1 MPGYRSPQLSMN
13 TSFSPRLTDV
23 LPGVDPRPVLHIG
36 RYILSEYHIGK
47 VILPSYVR
55 FAHILLAKI
64 PSLHLQFLGC
74 LLTEGEPMS
83 NLNSALQQ
91 LKDERKQAQAH
102 VEQLDQA
109 ISVIEGLSGRS
120 NTRISNGTSGG
131 RSLSA
136 AARKRISEAQRARWA
151 QRKKQA
157 GSVASAGPRAVQN
170 RKPLSASARRRI
182 AAAQKARWA
191 KFRSQQKAAA

>member
-1 MPGYRSPQLSMN
+1 M
-13 TSFSPRLTDV
+13 T
-23 LPGVDPRPVLHIG
+23 
-36 RYILSEYHIGK
+36 
-47 VILPSYVR
+47 
-55 FAHILLAKI
+55 
-64 PSLHLQFLGC
+64 
-74 LLTEGEPMS
+74 

-91 LKDERKQAQAH
+91 LRDERKQAQTQ
-102 VEQLDQA
+102 VEKLDQA
-109 ISVIEGLSGRS
+109 ISVIEGLSGRT
-120 NTRISNGTSGG
+120 TRTASGPRAG

-157 GSVASAGPRAVQN
+157 GTVSSTGPRAVPS

>member
-1 MPGYRSPQLSMN
+1 
-13 TSFSPRLTDV
+13 
-23 LPGVDPRPVLHIG
+23 
-36 RYILSEYHIGK
+36 
-47 VILPSYVR
+47 
-55 FAHILLAKI
+55 
-64 PSLHLQFLGC
+64 
-74 LLTEGEPMS
+74 MS

-91 LKDERKQAQAH
+91 LRDERKQAQAQ
-102 VEQLDQA
+102 VEKLDQA
-109 ISVIEGLSGRS
+109 ISVIEGLSGRTT
-120 NTRISNGTSGG
+120 NTRTSSGSRAG
-131 RSLSA
+131 RSLSV

-157 GSVASAGPRAVQN
+157 GTVSSSGPRAVPS

>member
-1 MPGYRSPQLSMN
+1 
-13 TSFSPRLTDV
+13 
-23 LPGVDPRPVLHIG
+23 
-36 RYILSEYHIGK
+36 
-47 VILPSYVR
+47 
-55 FAHILLAKI
+55 
-64 PSLHLQFLGC
+64 
-74 LLTEGEPMS
+74 MS

-91 LKDERKQAQAH
+91 LRDERKQAQAQL
-102 VEQLDQA
+102 EKLDQA

-120 NTRISNGTSGG
+120 NTRTSSGPRGG

-151 QRKKQA
+151 LRKKQA
-157 GSVASAGPRAVQN
+157 GTTSSAGPRAVPT
-170 RKPLSASARRRI
+170 RRPLSASARRRI

>member
-1 MPGYRSPQLSMN
+1 
-13 TSFSPRLTDV
+13 
-23 LPGVDPRPVLHIG
+23 
-36 RYILSEYHIGK
+36 
-47 VILPSYVR
+47 
-55 FAHILLAKI
+55 
-64 PSLHLQFLGC
+64 
-74 LLTEGEPMS
+74 MS

-91 LKDERKQAQAH
+91 LRDERKQAQAQL
-102 VEQLDQA
+102 EKLDQA
-109 ISVIEGLSGRS
+109 ISVIEGLSSRTTMRTT
-120 NTRISNGTSGG
+120 TRRAG

-151 QRKKQA
+151 LRKKQA
-157 GSVASAGPRAVQN
+157 GTTSSAGPRAVPS

>member
-1 MPGYRSPQLSMN
+1 
-13 TSFSPRLTDV
+13 
-23 LPGVDPRPVLHIG
+23 
-36 RYILSEYHIGK
+36 
-47 VILPSYVR
+47 
-55 FAHILLAKI
+55 
-64 PSLHLQFLGC
+64 
-74 LLTEGEPMS
+74 MS

-91 LKDERKQAQAH
+91 LRDERKQAQAQ
-102 VEQLDQA
+102 VEKLDQA
-109 ISVIEGLSGRS
+109 ISVIEGLSTRT
-120 NTRISNGTSGG
+120 NKRISNGSRG
-131 RSLSA
+131 RRTLSA

-157 GSVASAGPRAVQN
+157 GTAASVGPRAVPT

>member
-1 MPGYRSPQLSMN
+1 
-13 TSFSPRLTDV
+13 
-23 LPGVDPRPVLHIG
+23 
-36 RYILSEYHIGK
+36 
-47 VILPSYVR
+47 
-55 FAHILLAKI
+55 
-64 PSLHLQFLGC
+64 
-74 LLTEGEPMS
+74 MS

-91 LKDERKQAQAH
+91 LRDERKQAQSQ
-102 VEQLDQA
+102 VEKLDQA
-109 ISVIEGLSGRS
+109 ISVIEGLSGHT
-120 NTRISNGTSGG
+120 NTHTSGGSRRG

-157 GSVASAGPRAVQN
+157 GTATSSTGPRVVPS

>member
-1 MPGYRSPQLSMN
+1 
-13 TSFSPRLTDV
+13 
-23 LPGVDPRPVLHIG
+23 
-36 RYILSEYHIGK
+36 
-47 VILPSYVR
+47 
-55 FAHILLAKI
+55 
-64 PSLHLQFLGC
+64 
-74 LLTEGEPMS
+74 MS

-91 LKDERKQAQAH
+91 LRSERKQAQAQ
-102 VEQLDQA
+102 VEKLDQA
-109 ISVIEGLSGRS
+109 ISVIEGLSGRR
-120 NTRISNGTSGG
+120 NTRGATNGRAR

-157 GSVASAGPRAVQN
+157 GAASSTGPRAVPN

>member
-1 MPGYRSPQLSMN
+1 
-13 TSFSPRLTDV
+13 
-23 LPGVDPRPVLHIG
+23 
-36 RYILSEYHIGK
+36 
-47 VILPSYVR
+47 
-55 FAHILLAKI
+55 
-64 PSLHLQFLGC
+64 
-74 LLTEGEPMS
+74 MS
-83 NLNSALQQ
+83 NLNAALQQ
-91 LKDERKQAQAH
+91 LRDERKQAQSQ
-102 VEQLDQA
+102 VEKLDQA
-109 ISVIEGLSGRS
+109 ISVIEGLSGYAS
-120 NTRISNGTSGG
+120 TRASNGPRGR

-157 GSVASAGPRAVQN
+157 GTVSSAGPRAVPS